1 MRLRKHIRRTLLI
14 GGLCVCSMFAH
25 AQTRTAKAY
34 IKEYSPV
41 AVSLMQETGI
51 PASVMIGVAMLE
63 SGMGTSRNAKM
74 LKNHF
79 GIVGKNNLAK
89 RGETYRSK
97 YREYKS
103 VDESY
108 KHFARV
114 IAKKKWF
121 SQLKGTTD
129 VAVWLKHMSHSGYSS
144 AGDIWIT
151 RVSAMIKRYK
161 LYELDGNL
169 ELAKE

>member
-1 MRLRKHIRRTLLI
+1 MRLRKHIRRNILI
-14 GGLCVCSMFAH
+14 GGICISSMFAH
-25 AQTRTAKAY
+25 AQTRTAKTY
-34 IKEYSPV
+34 LKEYSPV

-51 PASVMIGVAMLE
+51 PASVIMGVAMLE
-63 SGMGTSRNAKM
+63 SGMGTSRNAKL

-97 YREYKS
+97 YKEYKTPE
-103 VDESY
+103 ESY
-108 KHFARV
+108 KHFVKV

-121 SQLKGTTD
+121 SKLKGTTD
-129 VAVWLKHMSHSGYSS
+129 VSVWLRSMSHSGYSS
-144 AGDIWIT
+144 AGDLWIT

-161 LYELDGNL
+161 LYELDDELN
-169 ELAKE
+169 LAKE

>member
-1 MRLRKHIRRTLLI
+1 MRLRKHIRRNLLI
-14 GGLCVCSMFAH
+14 GGLCVSSLFAH
-25 AQTRTAKAY
+25 AQVRTGKAY

-51 PASVMIGVAMLE
+51 PASVIMGVAMLE
-63 SGMGTSRNAKM
+63 SAMGTSRNAKM

-89 RGETYRSK
+89 RHATYRSK
-97 YREYKS
+97 YKEYKS
-103 VDESY
+103 VADSY
-108 KHFARV
+108 EHFTRV

-121 SQLKGTTD
+121 AQLKGTTD
-129 VAVWLKHMSHSGYSS
+129 TAAWLKKMSHSGYSS

-151 RVSAMIKRYK
+151 RVSGMIKRYK
-161 LYELDGNL
+161 LYELDDDL
-169 ELAKE
+169 KLAKE